1 MFAENGASIH
11 DSTNQGVVIGGIHFI
26 LQTTN
31 QSSGMLD
38 VPVVATSARRAYRI
52 LASWRGKDP
61 GERDRARAR
70 EHRDKD
76 GRRLLVNLTRAGQQ
90 KDAPNAI
97 AISPRDAGTLDA
109 RERETLVALPSKLL

>member
-1 MFAENGASIH
+1 
-11 DSTNQGVVIGGIHFI
+11 V
-26 LQTTN
+26 
-31 QSSGMLD
+31 
-38 VPVVATSARRAYRI
+38 
-52 LASWRGKDP
+52 
-61 GERDRARAR
+61 RAR

-90 KDAPNAI
+90 TVEKDAPNAI